1 MHKYKQYTRLFVF
14 SIIAFIFLFPIIYLI
29 VFSVFHSDTGFSLM
43 NYYKVFLAK
52 PDYLI
57 KFWRSLAMCLM
68 IAAGQT
74 LFSCMSGTAFA
85 KYSFPLKKF
94 WFILFA
100 LFMILP
106 IQVTLLPNYILL
118 EKLKLLN
125 SWKALIIPA
134 IFSPFGTV
142 WLTFVFQA
150 IPDSTLDAARMDG
163 VNQLQMIRYIIVP
176 NSKPAV
182 ITLFILVFTESW
194 NMVEQPI
201 LFLEKETDY
210 PLSVFLASLNQYG
223 VDKMMKKK
231 TWNAGC
237 MILISLMICTI
248 LSIRIEKWMQI
259 PVEIATI
266 SQTEEEKLNSTIR
279 IPKSCYNTDTNM
291 IFYLAEQ
298 EGVFGTKFLAFS
310 KAVDPLSI
318 TADSILLPEEKDE
331 KGQLLQIIK
340 WSTYP
345 LKDGDEVTI
354 DQEGEHKKQ
363 SGENR
368 RILEKQKSFFFL
380 FGMTVLI
387 LIFIFAFG
395 IKDLYKFP
403 AGDYRKCVRGMLLI
417 LIGFGILW
425 KITALVNIPRE
436 YLPPEC
442 ILDLGFYLH

>member
-1 MHKYKQYTRLFVF
+1 
-14 SIIAFIFLFPIIYLI
+14 
-29 VFSVFHSDTGFSLM
+29 
-43 NYYKVFLAK
+43 
-52 PDYLI
+52 
-57 KFWRSLAMCLM
+57 
-68 IAAGQT
+68 
-74 LFSCMSGTAFA
+74 
-85 KYSFPLKKF
+85 
-94 WFILFA
+94 
-100 LFMILP
+100 
-106 IQVTLLPNYILL
+106 
-118 EKLKLLN
+118 
-125 SWKALIIPA
+125 
-134 IFSPFGTV
+134 
-142 WLTFVFQA
+142 
-150 IPDSTLDAARMDG
+150 
-163 VNQLQMIRYIIVP
+163 
-176 NSKPAV
+176 
-182 ITLFILVFTESW
+182 
-194 NMVEQPI
+194 
-201 LFLEKETDY
+201 
-210 PLSVFLASLNQYG
+210 
-223 VDKMMKKK
+223 MMKKK

-345 LKDGDEVTI
+345 LKDEDEVTI

-380 FGMTVLI
+380 FGITVLI

>member
-1 MHKYKQYTRLFVF
+1 
-14 SIIAFIFLFPIIYLI
+14 
-29 VFSVFHSDTGFSLM
+29 
-43 NYYKVFLAK
+43 
-52 PDYLI
+52 
-57 KFWRSLAMCLM
+57 
-68 IAAGQT
+68 
-74 LFSCMSGTAFA
+74 
-85 KYSFPLKKF
+85 
-94 WFILFA
+94 
-100 LFMILP
+100 
-106 IQVTLLPNYILL
+106 
-118 EKLKLLN
+118 
-125 SWKALIIPA
+125 
-134 IFSPFGTV
+134 
-142 WLTFVFQA
+142 
-150 IPDSTLDAARMDG
+150 
-163 VNQLQMIRYIIVP
+163 
-176 NSKPAV
+176 
-182 ITLFILVFTESW
+182 
-194 NMVEQPI
+194 
-201 LFLEKETDY
+201 
-210 PLSVFLASLNQYG
+210 
-223 VDKMMKKK
+223 MMKKK

-345 LKDGDEVTI
+345 LKDGGEVTI

>member
-1 MHKYKQYTRLFVF
+1 
-14 SIIAFIFLFPIIYLI
+14 
-29 VFSVFHSDTGFSLM
+29 
-43 NYYKVFLAK
+43 
-52 PDYLI
+52 
-57 KFWRSLAMCLM
+57 
-68 IAAGQT
+68 
-74 LFSCMSGTAFA
+74 
-85 KYSFPLKKF
+85 
-94 WFILFA
+94 
-100 LFMILP
+100 
-106 IQVTLLPNYILL
+106 
-118 EKLKLLN
+118 
-125 SWKALIIPA
+125 
-134 IFSPFGTV
+134 
-142 WLTFVFQA
+142 
-150 IPDSTLDAARMDG
+150 
-163 VNQLQMIRYIIVP
+163 
-176 NSKPAV
+176 
-182 ITLFILVFTESW
+182 
-194 NMVEQPI
+194 
-201 LFLEKETDY
+201 
-210 PLSVFLASLNQYG
+210 
-223 VDKMMKKK
+223 MMKKK

-368 RILEKQKSFFFL
+368 RILEKQKSFFF
-380 FGMTVLI
+380 FQS
-387 LIFIFAFG
+387 
-395 IKDLYKFP
+395 P
-403 AGDYRKCVRGMLLI
+403 QS
-417 LIGFGILW
+417 
-425 KITALVNIPRE
+425 TALQQPHARKAQSKAKRGSAHNIADMVHAGQHTANTDEHRDAHHRPARLRVEIHPYHGQHGSAQRVAGWEGVAPGLLVPQRFKAGLFIGTRQVQPVPQDGAAPEGKPRHE
-436 YLPPEC
+436 HRPRNDGGEVQRGLTLTAQQPKQPDVQQAEQHRITYKRDERQPAVQC
-442 ILDLGFYLH
+442 HHTALGCGVGIHPAVQGVIMFCGQKRSLRIGHLKN

>member
-1 MHKYKQYTRLFVF
+1 
-14 SIIAFIFLFPIIYLI
+14 
-29 VFSVFHSDTGFSLM
+29 
-43 NYYKVFLAK
+43 
-52 PDYLI
+52 
-57 KFWRSLAMCLM
+57 
-68 IAAGQT
+68 
-74 LFSCMSGTAFA
+74 
-85 KYSFPLKKF
+85 
-94 WFILFA
+94 
-100 LFMILP
+100 
-106 IQVTLLPNYILL
+106 
-118 EKLKLLN
+118 
-125 SWKALIIPA
+125 
-134 IFSPFGTV
+134 
-142 WLTFVFQA
+142 
-150 IPDSTLDAARMDG
+150 
-163 VNQLQMIRYIIVP
+163 
-176 NSKPAV
+176 
-182 ITLFILVFTESW
+182 
-194 NMVEQPI
+194 
-201 LFLEKETDY
+201 
-210 PLSVFLASLNQYG
+210 
-223 VDKMMKKK
+223 MMKKK

-291 IFYLAEQ
+291 IFCLAEQ

-380 FGMTVLI
+380 FGITVLI